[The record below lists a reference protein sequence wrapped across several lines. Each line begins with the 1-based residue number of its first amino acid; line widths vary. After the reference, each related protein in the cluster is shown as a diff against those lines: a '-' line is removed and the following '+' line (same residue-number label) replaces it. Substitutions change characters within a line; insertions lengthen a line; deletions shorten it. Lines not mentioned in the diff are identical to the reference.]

1 MAESIVYE
9 DTPFAEYLAEIGSE
23 EELIQQPEIYN
34 CDKEEKKKVMSE
46 RLWKTSAEV
55 VSYVKVRSNSIESRV
70 YVCAYKKESYEHCNK

>member
-34 CDKEEKKKVMSE
+34 RDKEEKKELMNE
-46 RLWKTSAEV
+46 RLWKIMAEV
-55 VSYVKVRSNSIESRV
+55 ISYVKVRSSSIKS
-70 YVCAYKKESYEHCNK
+70 